1 MREFNGR
8 TVLLY
13 IDTVTPVTTPGD
25 EVTTTNAMLVACL
38 TGNTFDGTTSSI
50 STTSKCSGAF
60 ASSIAGEQSWTMGGE
75 GNSVTLDPA
84 EEGVIASHNALFKL
98 WRDGTHFWA
107 FQYDTTRDTVR
118 YGVVRIDSD
127 GESYPDNAQST
138 FSLSF
143 TGIGEA
149 FDQDDLAG
157 S

>member
-8 TVLLY
+8 LVLLY
-13 IDTVTPVTTPGD
+13 IDTTTPIDTPGD
-25 EVTTTNAMLVACL
+25 EVTTANAILVACL
-38 TGNTFDGTTSSI
+38 TNNTFDGTTASI
-50 STTSKCSGAF
+50 STTSKCSGSF
-60 ASSIAGEQSWTMGGE
+60 ASSIAGEKSWTMGGE
-75 GNSVTLDPA
+75 GNSVILDPS

-98 WRDGTHFWA
+98 WRSGDAFWA
-107 FQYDTTRDTVR
+107 FQYDTELDTVR

-127 GESYPDNAQST
+127 GEAYPDNAQST
-138 FSLSF
+138 FSISL